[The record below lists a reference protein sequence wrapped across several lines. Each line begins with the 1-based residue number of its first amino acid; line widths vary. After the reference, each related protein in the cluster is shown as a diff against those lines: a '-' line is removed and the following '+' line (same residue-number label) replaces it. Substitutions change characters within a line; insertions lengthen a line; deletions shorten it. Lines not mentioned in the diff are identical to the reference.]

1 MSDPLLDLDYKPY
14 LPPKMDYGI
23 GVVGCGG
30 IVNYATLPTY
40 KKHGLNVVGC
50 FDINRA
56 TAERTAQEFDIPRV
70 YSDLDELCADPKVEI
85 AEISVP
91 PRFQLGI
98 AAQCID
104 AGKHLLC
111 QKPLSDSLGQAA
123 EIVRLARDHGGV
135 KLAVNQQLR
144 WGQGL
149 RAARALIRHGWIGQV
164 TDASIQVSVNTPW
177 DMWGW
182 LVVSPRLEVQYH
194 SIHYIDAMRSLF
206 GDPEW
211 ITSRHA
217 RYPLQGEMKGETKT
231 ITILDFSNE
240 ARSGDYSYTA
250 PGMQAFIADNHYNQS
265 DDYFAVFRFVG
276 TEGAITGTLGAMYN
290 YPHGRPDTLEWS
302 SKRHYPD
309 KRFEAK
315 LEGKWIPDAFIGPT
329 ASLMQAIQED
339 GVAETDGYDNLQT
352 LRVVEACYVSA
363 AENRSVNLDEC
374 QAIPC
379 RD

>member
-1 MSDPLLDLDYKPY
+1 MSDSLLDLDYKPH

-23 GVVGCGG
+23 AIVGCGG
-30 IVNYATLPTY
+30 IVNYAALPTY
-40 KKHGLNVVGC
+40 KRHGLNVVGC
-50 FDINRA
+50 YDVNRA
-56 TAERTAQEFDIPRV
+56 AAERTAREFGIPAV
-70 YSDLDELCADPKVEI
+70 YADLDELCADPKVEI

-91 PRFQLGI
+91 PQFQLGI
-98 AAQCID
+98 AARCIE

-111 QKPLSDSLGQAA
+111 QKPLSDNLGHAA
-123 EIVRLARDHGGV
+123 EIVRLARQRGV

-144 WGQGL
+144 WGQGI
-149 RAARALIRHGWIGQV
+149 RAARTLIRKGWIGQV

-182 LVVSPRLEVQYH
+182 LVTSPRLDVLFH

-217 RYPLQGEMKGETKT
+217 RYPMKGETKT
-231 ITILDFSNE
+231 ITILDYSHE
-240 ARSGDYSYTA
+240 VRSGDHRYTA

-265 DDYFAVFRFVG
+265 DDYFATFRFIG
-276 TEGAITGTLGAMYN
+276 TEGVITGTLGAMYN
-290 YPHGRPDTLEWS
+290 YPYGRPDTLEWS
-302 SKRHYPD
+302 SKRYYPD

-339 GVAETDGYDNLQT
+339 GVPETDGYDNLQT
-352 LRVVEACYVSA
+352 LRVVEACYLSA

-374 QAIPC
+374 QAVPC

>member
-1 MSDPLLDLDYKPY
+1 MSDPLLDLDYKPHM
-14 LPPKMDYGI
+14 PAKMDYGI

-149 RAARALIRHGWIGQV
+149 RAARSLIRKGWVGQV

-194 SIHYIDAMRSLF
+194 SIHYIDALRSLF

-231 ITILDFSNE
+231 ITILDYSDE
-240 ARSGDYSYTA
+240 ARSGDTRYTA

-265 DDYFAVFRFVG
+265 DDYFAVFRFIG

-302 SKRHYPD
+302 SKRYYPD